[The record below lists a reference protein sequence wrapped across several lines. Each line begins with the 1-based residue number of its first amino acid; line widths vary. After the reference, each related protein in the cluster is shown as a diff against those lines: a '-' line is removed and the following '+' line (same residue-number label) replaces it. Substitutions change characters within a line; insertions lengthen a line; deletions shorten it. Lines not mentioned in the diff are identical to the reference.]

1 MLIVIKVR
9 ALDISINETIRDD
22 EDFINFQTRFER
34 NEAKNS
40 LKNLSFADNISISSM
55 QFINFVS
62 SSAIAWIND
71 DKISFDMFSF
81 NNSNADT
88 NADNHTS
95 SSSSSNT
102 NFNAQSIESSDSV
115 SSSIN
120 LQIPEKMSSSQ
131 QENIDI
137 PVLKLVSVWKQPESE
152 WKLDMTDASRLRS
165 FNLTRKKQKWL
176 PI

>member
-1 MLIVIKVR
+1 
-9 ALDISINETIRDD
+9 
-22 EDFINFQTRFER
+22 
-34 NEAKNS
+34 
-40 LKNLSFADNISISSM
+40 
-55 QFINFVS
+55 
-62 SSAIAWIND
+62 
-71 DKISFDMFSF
+71 MFSF